1 MRNFDFSPF
10 YRSTVGFDRI
20 FDLVDSGVASDWPP
34 YNIEKIGADRYSII
48 MAVAGFSPSEIDLT
62 QTGDTLVVK
71 GHKEPAKGG
80 EMLHQGLPLRSF
92 KQSFRLEDHVRVT
105 GASLENGLLAI
116 ELVREVPEQLK
127 PRRIEIG
134 VASGDRSIEL
144 GAVQR
149 RESAN
154 KAA

>member
-1 MRNFDFSPF
+1 
-10 YRSTVGFDRI
+10 
-20 FDLVDSGVASDWPP
+20 
-34 YNIEKIGADRYSII
+34 

-92 KQSFRLEDHVRVT
+92 KQSFRLEDHVKVT